1 MIKKWF
7 AAAAM
12 LGAVASA
19 WAAVD
24 VNSAGE
30 DALVGIRGIGPAR
43 AKAILDERNARGP
56 FKNADDLATRV
67 KGMGGH
73 TVERLQREGLT
84 IGAAGV
90 GAAGVGAAGVG
101 AAGVGA
107 AGSGA
112 AGIGAAG
119 AGVASHAAGK
129 SAAVPAA
136 APAAKQAAPAA
147 RTAQK

>member
-7 AAAAM
+7 AAAA
-12 LGAVASA
+12 LFGAIASA

-24 VNSAGE
+24 VNAASE
-30 DALVGIRGIGPAR
+30 DALLGIKGIGPAR

-56 FKNADDLATRV
+56 FKNADDLAARV

-84 IGAAGV
+84 V
-90 GAAGVGAAGVG
+90 GAAPPAA
-101 AAGVGA
+101 AA
-107 AGSGA
+107 
-112 AGIGAAG
+112 
-119 AGVASHAAGK
+119 K
-129 SAAVPAA
+129 SAATPVVPAA
-136 APAAKQAAPAA
+136 PATATAAAKPGAA